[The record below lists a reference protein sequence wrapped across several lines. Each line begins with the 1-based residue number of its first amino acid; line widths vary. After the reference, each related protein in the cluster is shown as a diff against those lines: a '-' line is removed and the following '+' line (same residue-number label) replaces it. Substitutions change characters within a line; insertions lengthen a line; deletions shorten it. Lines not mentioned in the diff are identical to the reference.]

1 MDYVST
7 SSDVPMI
14 KLAVYMDRVSTK
26 GVEARCFVFEFNNE
40 AAAKE
45 ACQFFMRYDCKAL
58 IIRDKAL

>member
-1 MDYVST
+1 
-7 SSDVPMI
+7 MI